1 MALSGPIRG
10 ALVAL
15 VVSVPTLAAEEAWGG
30 RPMID
35 QPGLWWMVPG
45 AVVLAAFFAAGIVAG
60 RGRPRRRGTTAAVA
74 GALAVATLVVADV
87 IRRLVV
93 VGESLSWPVA
103 VLWIYG
109 GLAAVAVTA
118 AGGWAAGGR
127 AAGRRRPDA
136 QPTGRHRRA

>member
-1 MALSGPIRG
+1 MSLSGPIRG

-45 AVVLAAFFAAGIVAG
+45 AVVLAAFFVAGIVAG
-60 RGRPRRRGTTAAVA
+60 RGRPRRGSPAA
-74 GALAVATLVVADV
+74 GAGILAVVTLVVADV

-109 GLAAVAVTA
+109 GLAAVAVA
-118 AGGWAAGGR
+118 AVGGWAAGRRRVGPR
-127 AAGRRRPDA
+127 PAGRR
-136 QPTGRHRRA
+136 HRA

>member
-1 MALSGPIRG
+1 MSLSGPIRG

-45 AVVLAAFFAAGIVAG
+45 AVVLAAFFVAGIVAG
-60 RGRPRRRGTTAAVA
+60 RGRSRRGPTAAGA
-74 GALAVATLVVADV
+74 GILAVVTLVVADV

-103 VLWIYG
+103 ALWIYG
-109 GLAAVAVTA
+109 GLAVAAV
-118 AGGWAAGGR
+118 GGWAAGRRRVGPR
-127 AAGRRRPDA
+127 PAGRR
-136 QPTGRHRRA
+136 HRA

>member
-1 MALSGPIRG
+1 MLLSGPIRG

-45 AVVLAAFFAAGIVAG
+45 AVVLAAFFVAGIVAG
-60 RGRPRRRGTTAAVA
+60 RGRPRRGSTAAGA
-74 GALAVATLVVADV
+74 GILAVVTLVVADV

-103 VLWIYG
+103 VLWVYG
-109 GLAAVAVTA
+109 GLAAVAVA
-118 AGGWAAGGR
+118 AVGGWAAGRRRVGPR
-127 AAGRRRPDA
+127 PAGRRR
-136 QPTGRHRRA
+136 RA